1 MSMYICDR
9 PHTSLLYFQTGSAH
23 RGPSL
28 NALAWSP
35 PSHLHLIGEAVW
47 LPQRSIHFSLNYCPP
62 ARKHL
67 TWYNVDFIITRG
79 CVYPRNAVCMKKEI
93 ATLQRSKW
101 GNLHENLC
109 ILDHVADW
117 LDFAY
122 YFYIS
127 LYHCACKCMCAC
139 LCLCLCMCV
148 CVCEKKNH
156 LAVLCAR
163 I

>member
-79 CVYPRNAVCMKKEI
+79 CVYPRNAVYMKKEI

-101 GNLHENLC
+101 GNLHENLY
-109 ILDHVADW
+109 ILYHVADW

-122 YFYIS
+122 NFTSIFHFNIVHVS
-127 LYHCACKCMCAC
+127 VCVRVCI
-139 LCLCLCMCV
+139 CV
-148 CVCEKKNH
+148 CVCVKKKNH